1 MAALFQEKK
10 YPKILAGLSRWG
22 LGLIFL
28 YAGVPKVINWHDFAL
43 IVNSYA
49 IVPENLA
56 IPAAICI
63 AVSEVIAAIAL
74 LCGRKEGLWGITTL
88 LLLFIGVL
96 SYAIQLGLDIDC
108 GCFGPE
114 DPEHRAFSGIRMALL
129 RDFLL
134 CIPVLYLFW
143 YRKQSIVTNT
153 KEKEDV

>member
-1 MAALFQEKK
+1 MGAFVQNKK
-10 YPKILAGLSRWG
+10 RYLVILVRLSRWG

-28 YAGVPKVINWHDFAL
+28 YAGVPKLINWHDFAL

-56 IPAAICI
+56 IPTAVCI
-63 AVSEVIAAIAL
+63 AVLEVIAAIAL
-74 LCGRKEGLWGITTL
+74 LCGRMEGLWGISAL

-96 SYAIQLGLDIDC
+96 SYAIWQGLDIDC

-114 DPEHRAFSGIRMALL
+114 DPEHRAFSGIRTALW

-143 YRKQSIVTNT
+143 YRRQSIETNT
-153 KEKEDV
+153 MEEE